1 MSWTSDK
8 KFWYNPFDYLAGGKA
23 LLIGLGLM
31 MLASLAGTLTH
42 VWFPGA
48 LDLKLDYAGSY
59 WIHLGTSVMSWLV
72 VLAVLYPLA
81 LGLTSSKLRLV
92 DMAGTLALARAPQL
106 VAALSGI
113 GGITSK
119 AVNNW
124 LYYITEDLQGAI
136 PGELMGNISPV
147 EMQGWEWFLAVNLL
161 GLQLLTIV
169 WMVTLMYHAYRVS
182 GNLKGSR
189 SVVSFVIG
197 LLFAEAISVFAVL
210 RLMVPLLQK
219 GF

>member
-31 MLASLAGTLTH
+31 VLASLAGTLTH

-81 LGLTSSKLRLV
+81 LGLTSSKIRLV

-106 VAALSGI
+106 LAALTGTGAI
-113 GGITSK
+113 VSK
-119 AVNNW
+119 AMNNL
-124 LYYITEDLQGAI
+124 LYTLTRDSGQAI
-136 PGELMGNISPV
+136 PPQLLGTLTPV
-147 EMQGWEWFLAVNLL
+147 DLKGWEWFLAFNLMA
-161 GLQLLTIV
+161 LQLLTII
-169 WMVTLMYHAYRVS
+169 WMVALMYNAYRIS
-182 GNLKGSR
+182 ANLKGNR
-189 SVVSFVIG
+189 AGISFVIG
-197 LLFAEAISVFAVL
+197 LLIAEALSVFLVFRFIL
-210 RLMVPLLQK
+210 PML
-219 GF
+219 